1 MLETPS
7 SSCREGHIVLQFIGI
22 FSFLPR
28 ESLSDSL
35 CSVFQ
40 PPKDQRGYIR
50 LGVFYFCIP
59 DDGVKLIPLVAPKAR
74 RFMDADAPTME
85 EWRKGRTAAYG
96 ISQFKK
102 AEGEERIEEVINGV
116 VVKHYN

>member
-40 PPKDQRGYIR
+40 PPKDQRGYTR
-50 LGVFYFCIP
+50 LGVFYFCMP

>member
-40 PPKDQRGYIR
+40 PPKDQRGYTR
-50 LGVFYFCIP
+50 LGVFYFCMP
-59 DDGVKLIPLVAPKAR
+59 DDGVKLIPLVAPKPADSWMRMRLRWKNGAR
-74 RFMDADAPTME
+74 EGQQHTGLANSRRQKE
-85 EWRKGRTAAYG
+85 RRE
-96 ISQFKK
+96 SKK
-102 AEGEERIEEVINGV
+102 LLTVL
-116 VVKHYN
+116 